1 MNCGGAW
8 PVFEKDMSGNDVA
21 SGESNQSSARDC
33 QLSGETEERAVTG
46 KQATECNSACRMH
59 SNHVVDVAIKTIA
72 DGGFI
77 QRRLRN
83 G

>member
-1 MNCGGAW
+1 
-8 PVFEKDMSGNDVA
+8 V
-21 SGESNQSSARDC
+21 
-33 QLSGETEERAVTG
+33 RAVTG
-46 KQATECNSACRMH
+46 KQATEGISACRNH
-59 SNHVVDVAIKTIA
+59 SNHVIDVAIKTIA